1 MIGHELGGRYQVIE
15 RIGGGG
21 MALVYRAHDI
31 LLNRNV
37 AIKVLRNQF
46 VHDEEFIRRFRRE
59 AQSAASLSHP
69 NVVSIYDVGQE
80 DEIHYIVME
89 YIEGKNLNEI
99 IKERAPLQVDESV
112 RIASQICDA
121 LDHAHQ
127 NQIIHRDIKPHN
139 ILIGRNG
146 RVKVTDFGIARA
158 VTSTTITQ
166 TGSVVGSVHYFSPE
180 HAKGVS
186 TGEKSDLYSLGIVLY
201 QMLTGSLPFL
211 GESPISVALKHL
223 QEEFEEPR
231 HLNPLIP
238 QSVENVILRSMRK
251 NPEERY
257 QSAKQMLQDLETC
270 LLPERRSEAKLH
282 FNDEEDEDRT
292 RIIPAIKPIQRSNS
306 SRNAGSDRMSRDED
320 FDDHAPVTKRKKQ
333 WVRPTLLI
341 GLTLL
346 LLLAMVSVVWYVR
359 AQLVVPEVTV
369 PYVVGK
375 DLEQARNELED
386 LGLVVAEPKYD
397 YSPNFAENQVIDQS
411 RDKDTKV
418 KKGASITLTVN
429 TAKPLSKMLDVTNR
443 SFDDAVKMLMAL
455 GISQDRIRQSDPI
468 FDENIEAGKIIRSDP
483 AVDTEIDVEQVIIT
497 LYISKGIEGTLMP
510 DIINK
515 TESEAKKL
523 LEGAK
528 LVLGEVKEES
538 SFTIEA
544 GKVTKVEGYEKGASV
559 PPGTAITIYL
569 SSGYPPEALN
579 YTFNV
584 PVAPAQDGGRSK
596 IRIEFTDARNNGEK
610 QDWGTRTIGKSQVL
624 SVNLVLAPNKDGSV
638 IVTRDG
644 VLLDTYVVSYIDAKN
659 GTVQEPEPPVVPTP
673 QPTQA
678 PVEPSAPVEPTIE
691 PEIVDPSTE
700 ENGNNGNNTGNDQT
714 GFLTN
719 GSINNETN
727 GNSSNNRNNE
737 KSNNQGNNKNKDKA
751 KDNSDN

>member
-37 AIKVLRNQF
+37 AIKVLRSQF

-59 AQSAASLSHP
+59 AQSAASLSHS

-99 IKERAPLQVDESV
+99 IKERAPLQVEESV

-180 HAKGVS
+180 HAKGVT

-223 QEEFEEPR
+223 QEDFEEPR
-231 HLNPLIP
+231 KLNPLIP

-257 QSAKQMLQDLETC
+257 RSAKEMLQDLETC
-270 LLPERRSEAKLH
+270 LLPERRSESKVDFH
-282 FNDEEDEDRT
+282 DEFDEDKT
-292 RIIPAIKPIQRSNS
+292 RIIPAIKPNQQRGLS
-306 SRNAGSDRMSRDED
+306 SRNGSGDRMKPLEDED
-320 FDDHAPVTKRKKQ
+320 EDDYPVVKGKRK
-333 WVRPTLLI
+333 WGRPALWI

-346 LLLAMVSVVWYVR
+346 LLVAMFSVVWYVKSM
-359 AQLVVPEVTV
+359 LDVPEVPV
-369 PYVVGK
+369 PYVIN
-375 DLEQARNELED
+375 LPIEQATEELEKF
-386 LGLVVAEPKYD
+386 GLKVEEPVIVKYNPD
-397 YSPNFAENQVIDQS
+397 FDAGIVYEQS
-411 RDKDTKV
+411 KDKDTMV
-418 KKGASITLTVN
+418 KEGTSIALTVSTDKPLDKLKDFSGMTLDEATKELIALGVAQSRIIPDSRTSEDVPEGQIITQDPIPGSDFDVETGVVTLFVSKGAESVIMPELIGLTLDEAS
-429 TAKPLSKMLDVTNR
+429 AKL
-443 SFDDAVKMLMAL
+443 
-455 GISQDRIRQSDPI
+455 
-468 FDENIEAGKIIRSDP
+468 EA
-483 AVDTEIDVEQVIIT
+483 
-497 LYISKGIEGTLMP
+497 
-510 DIINK
+510 N
-515 TESEAKKL
+515 
-523 LEGAK
+523 K
-528 LVLGEVKEES
+528 LVLGDVQDDY
-538 SFTIEA
+538 SFDVDK
-544 GKVTKVEGYEKGASV
+544 GKVTRQFPYDKGNPV
-559 PPGTAITIYL
+559 PPGEKINIFINK
-569 SSGYPPEALN
+569 GYPPEALE

-584 PVAPAQDGGRSK
+584 QVSPIQQGKKNK
-596 IRIEFTDARNNGEK
+596 IDIEFTDARYKGEK
-610 QDWGTRTIGKSQVL
+610 QEWGTRTIGKTQVL
-624 SVNLVLAPNKDGSV
+624 SVNMVLAPNKDGVVYVS
-638 IVTRDG
+638 RDG
-644 VLLDTYVVSYIDAKN
+644 VLYDSYVVSYTDAKN
-659 GTVQEPEPPVVPTP
+659 NTVPMPEMTSQPTAVPTEQPTEPPAT
-673 QPTQA
+673 
-678 PVEPSAPVEPTIE
+678 EEPTADPAVT
-691 PEIVDPSTE
+691 PEDPG
-700 ENGNNGNNTGNDQT
+700 NGEGNVNQT
-714 GFLTN
+714 GFLN
-719 GSINNETN
+719 N
-727 GNSSNNRNNE
+727 GNG
-737 KSNNQGNNKNKDKA
+737 KSNGIFKGKA
-751 KDNSDN
+751 KSRDRRGS